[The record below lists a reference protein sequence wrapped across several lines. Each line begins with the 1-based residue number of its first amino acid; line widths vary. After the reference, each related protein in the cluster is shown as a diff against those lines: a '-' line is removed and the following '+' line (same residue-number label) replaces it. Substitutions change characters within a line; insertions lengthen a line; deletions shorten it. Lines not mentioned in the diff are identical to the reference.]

1 MSSRRREEDYCGG
14 RGRSLRNQVLL
25 QSLALLVQGMAGTL
39 ITMLI
44 LTGLTRLMGL
54 IGERRDQ
61 E

>member
-1 MSSRRREEDYCGG
+1 M
-14 RGRSLRNQVLL
+14 RNQVLL